1 MFDTSIHL
9 CSASALFST
18 SFIVQPLTMQ
28 LCLRVKLSVN
38 MMHGVTAKLAP
49 VGTKVT
55 PLGRLGVCNWMLPP
69 LLGMLCS
76 RLLTVK
82 LQPLCQLG
90 RGRT

>member
-1 MFDTSIHL
+1 MRGT
-9 CSASALFST
+9 
-18 SFIVQPLTMQ
+18 
-28 LCLRVKLSVN
+28 
-38 MMHGVTAKLAP
+38 TAKLAP
-49 VGTKVT
+49 VGIQVT
-55 PLGRLGVCNWMLPP
+55 PLGRLGVCNWMLAP